1 MKIGIL
7 TQPLHN
13 SPGGILQAF
22 ALQTIL
28 ARLGHEAW
36 IVRRDVNRFSWK
48 WWMRRQISCVL
59 NKLKGKEGT
68 PYLNRM
74 QWNEVNKNTHFFI
87 DKYLNPKTAI
97 LPTNRMLKREIK
109 HKKFDAYIVGSDQV
123 WRPSYSPK
131 ITNYFLDFLGKADN
145 AKRIAYAAS
154 FGVDTWEFSKR
165 QTKKCRDLIRLFHL
179 ISVREKSGIA
189 LCENYFDVKATQVL
203 DPTLLLS
210 KEDYEELLHRENEKT
225 YCGEL
230 LCFILDQT
238 REKEDIIR
246 QCALKTK
253 FTPFYV
259 MPKLSLTNRNLKN
272 LKDCVFPSI
281 TYWLKGFVDAKFV
294 VTDSFH
300 GTVFAIIFNKPFVVI
315 GNESRG
321 ISRIQSLLEIFN
333 LQDRFVGL
341 EEDIAQMRLF
351 DIDWEK
357 VNGIRQK
364 MKDESLQYLI
374 KALK

>member
-59 NKLKGKEGT
+59 NKLKGKDGT

-97 LPTNRMLKREIK
+97 LPTNRMLKCEIK

-131 ITNYFLDFLGKADN
+131 ITNYFLDFLGKTDD

-165 QTKKCRDLIRLFHL
+165 QTKKCRNLIRLFHF
-179 ISVREKSGIA
+179 ISVREKSGIT
-189 LCENYFDVKATQVL
+189 LCENYFGVKATQVL

-210 KEDYEELLHRENEKT
+210 KEDYEELTHEEHEKA

-259 MPKLSLTNRNLKN
+259 MPKLSLTSKNLKS

-281 TYWLKGFVDAKFV
+281 THWLKGFIDAKFV

-315 GNESRG
+315 GNKSRG
-321 ISRIQSLLEIFN
+321 ISRIQSLLEMFN
-333 LQDRFVGL
+333 LQDRFVEGN
-341 EEDIAQMRLF
+341 IAQMRLF